1 MSHDINET
9 KSYPLRMD
17 ELDLKLKDNSN
28 AMVGDMSALDEK
40 IDLTID
46 GINSLK
52 ADQLNLEKDFLLMKQ
67 Q

>member
-1 MSHDINET
+1 MSQDINDT
-9 KSYPLRMD
+9 KCYPLWMD

-28 AMVGDMSALDEK
+28 AMVGDMTALDEK

-67 Q
+67 

>member
-1 MSHDINET
+1 
-9 KSYPLRMD
+9 MD
-17 ELDLKLKDNSN
+17 ELELKLKDNSN
-28 AMVGDMSALDEK
+28 AMVGDLTALDEK